1 MELANVLCALKKVAG
16 YTGRN
21 VGCIEWAGMSQNEK
35 GSIILDPGMVL
46 GKYPVPFRKFDYM
59 AGIVVHEALHR
70 TEWSDL
76 LWKKVGDFSNNLTM
90 IEKVRFH
97 KIVSTGEDVYV
108 DLVSEQSILGDYT
121 RLSRRVAI
129 NYQERS
135 IQTPVS
141 VDQLIM
147 LWWHRTFEKSAPL
160 VSKTHKKPLAIL
172 QSLNEELKKI
182 SLCSKSVTKRC
193 EIRAKKLY

>member
-1 MELANVLCALKKVAG
+1 
-16 YTGRN
+16 
-21 VGCIEWAGMSQNEK
+21 MSQNEK

-46 GKYPVPFRKFDYM
+46 GKYPVSFRKFDYM

-76 LWKKVGDFSNNLTM
+76 LWKQVGDFSNNLTM

-135 IQTPVS
+135 IQTPV
-141 VDQLIM
+141 
-147 LWWHRTFEKSAPL
+147 
-160 VSKTHKKPLAIL
+160 
-172 QSLNEELKKI
+172 
-182 SLCSKSVTKRC
+182 
-193 EIRAKKLY
+193 